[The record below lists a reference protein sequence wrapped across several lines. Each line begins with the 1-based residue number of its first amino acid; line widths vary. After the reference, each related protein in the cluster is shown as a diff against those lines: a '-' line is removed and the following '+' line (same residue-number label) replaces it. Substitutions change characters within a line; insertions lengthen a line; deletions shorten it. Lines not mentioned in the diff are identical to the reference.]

1 MDKLWKIW
9 KETAFVEICSFFID
23 LLTFELGNLCL
34 GVGIFVSFFRPG
46 GRSFALKS
54 CPGGGDFDGKD

>member
-1 MDKLWKIW
+1 MP
-9 KETAFVEICSFFID
+9 
-23 LLTFELGNLCL
+23 

-54 CPGGGDFDGKD
+54 CPGGGDFDGKKLVAWGSAREGGGNWSN